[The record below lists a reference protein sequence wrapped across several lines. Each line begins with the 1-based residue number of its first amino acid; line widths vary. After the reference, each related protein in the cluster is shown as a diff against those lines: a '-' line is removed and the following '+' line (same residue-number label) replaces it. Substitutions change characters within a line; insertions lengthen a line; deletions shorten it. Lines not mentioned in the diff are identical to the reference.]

1 MGVRAPQRI
10 VIVDSDVSEAAEI
23 EAALCSDIPGAQIAY
38 RGISL
43 SEGLGASESEACT
56 CAVVHLDDVGI
67 QQVSQVVTAFRERG
81 VPVVYIA
88 PESHTQARLAAVE
101 AGAAAVVNDG
111 AHPMSLSIAVMTVL
125 DGGTWIP
132 PDLMEAAF
140 RSLAPVSLSGQERR
154 ALSLYASGMTL
165 DAVAQHMEIT
175 PHTVKHYLD
184 RVRDKYTAVGFPSRS
199 KVDLHRIARLEG
211 LLP

>member
-1 MGVRAPQRI
+1 M
-10 VIVDSDVSEAAEI
+10 
-23 EAALCSDIPGAQIAY
+23 CSDMSSAQIAY
-38 RGISL
+38 CGTSL
-43 SEGLGASESEACT
+43 AEGLGASDSGACT
-56 CAVVHLDDVGI
+56 CAVIRLDDASTGG
-67 QQVSQVVTAFRERG
+67 VSHAVTAFRERG

-88 PESHTQARLAAVE
+88 PESHADSRIAAAA

-111 AHPMSLSIAVMTVL
+111 VHPMSLSIAVMTVL

-132 PDLMEAAF
+132 PDLVEATF
-140 RSLAPVSLSGQERR
+140 RSMAPVSLSGQERR

-165 DAVAQHMEIT
+165 DAVAQHMQIT
-175 PHTVKHYLD
+175 PNTVKHYLD

-199 KVDLHRIARLEG
+199 KVELHRIARLEG